1 MKKKL
6 IEYFCKKYIDV
17 KYLNTVLYKKKILI
31 SGSSGFLGGWLLNV
45 MIFLNN
51 TYNLKL
57 RVCLIL
63 RSDKKKSNLIFKDK
77 YGIIENIYHD
87 LTRSIII
94 SEKFNYFFH
103 FAAETFFKSSKE
115 EKKSSTLML
124 KVTKNIE
131 KILKENRVEK
141 LIFLS
146 SGAVYGKD
154 TNIASGFEENDIN
167 KANRISAIN
176 YYGKAKIKSEK
187 VFINSF
193 SKDRNLDGLL
203 IIRAFA
209 FGGSG
214 FKRGSKY
221 AFDNFIK
228 NRVSGKNINLNS
240 TGHSIRSYLHPIDFV
255 IWLISN
261 LKIKGL
267 WLSNIGSEKKIR
279 LINLAK
285 LIANIEIAGL
295 PKVKINIGTDNYFD
309 NYIPNL
315 SLAKKKGFKE
325 RISLNKQIK
334 EAIISRLENKPYS
347 QDEN

>member
-63 RSDKKKSNLIFKDK
+63 RSNKKKSNLIFKDK
-77 YGIIENIYHD
+77 YGIIEIIYHD
-87 LTRSIII
+87 LTKSIII

-124 KVTKNIE
+124 KITKNIE

-146 SGAVYGKD
+146 SGAVYGKN
-154 TNIASGFEENDIN
+154 TNISSGFEENDIN
-167 KANRISAIN
+167 KANKISAIN
-176 YYGKAKIKSEK
+176 YYGKAKIRSEK

-193 SKDRNLDGLL
+193 SQDRNLDSLLDGLN
-203 IIRAFA
+203 
-209 FGGSG
+209 
-214 FKRGSKY
+214 
-221 AFDNFIK
+221 D
-228 NRVSGKNINLNS
+228 
-240 TGHSIRSYLHPIDFV
+240 
-255 IWLISN
+255 
-261 LKIKGL
+261 
-267 WLSNIGSEKKIR
+267 
-279 LINLAK
+279 
-285 LIANIEIAGL
+285 
-295 PKVKINIGTDNYFD
+295 
-309 NYIPNL
+309 
-315 SLAKKKGFKE
+315 
-325 RISLNKQIK
+325 
-334 EAIISRLENKPYS
+334 
-347 QDEN
+347 